1 VQGDTIRAVGSRR
14 AVTDALVHQG
24 VEFVVDDR
32 YADRVL
38 LPGFVEAH
46 CHAVQMGLF
55 WQSPYLGRADRRAPD
70 GRSVPG
76 CTTMPHARDPLRT
89 DTADG
94 DGAILGWGYDPPS
107 LDGQPFPTRVEL
119 DEVSTTRP
127 VLVVNLSGH
136 IFYANTVALDRA
148 GYGPST
154 DIPGVVKDADGIPTG
169 ELHELPAAA
178 PVFVASA
185 ELPTPDALKQ
195 AVWDAGRVAQ
205 HAGCTT
211 ISELA
216 AGLSPGAVEAMADAA
231 ADADY
236 PVRVSYYLLSNIAA
250 ESDEAVARV
259 VEAQAENTEHFRL
272 AGVKFVTD
280 GSIQGFTAN
289 LEWPYYYDG
298 HPNGLVLF
306 TDDDLAA
313 QVRRVHEAGV
323 QCALH
328 ANGDAA
334 TTQVIDALERA
345 LDAHPRGD
353 HRHRIEHNQMVTDA
367 QLERMAGLGVA
378 TNLFVNHIHHW
389 GDFHAAHT
397 VGPDR
402 VGHLNPLASA
412 RRRGVRF
419 ALHSDAWVTPL
430 DPLAMIWTAA
440 TRLSREGHVYG
451 PDERIPV
458 DAAIRACTIDAAW
471 LLGEDHLKGSLE
483 VGKLAD
489 LVALD
494 ADPTEVAIDD
504 IPTIEVTGTV
514 LGGRPF

>member
-1 VQGDTIRAVGSRR
+1 
-14 AVTDALVHQG
+14 
-24 VEFVVDDR
+24 
-32 YADRVL
+32 
-38 LPGFVEAH
+38 
-46 CHAVQMGLF
+46 
-55 WQSPYLGRADRRAPD
+55 
-70 GRSVPG
+70 
-76 CTTMPHARDPLRT
+76 
-89 DTADG
+89 
-94 DGAILGWGYDPPS
+94 
-107 LDGQPFPTRVEL
+107 
-119 DEVSTTRP
+119 
-127 VLVVNLSGH
+127 
-136 IFYANTVALDRA
+136 
-148 GYGPST
+148 
-154 DIPGVVKDADGIPTG
+154 
-169 ELHELPAAA
+169 
-178 PVFVASA
+178 
-185 ELPTPDALKQ
+185 
-195 AVWDAGRVAQ
+195 
-205 HAGCTT
+205 
-211 ISELA
+211 
-216 AGLSPGAVEAMADAA
+216 
-231 ADADY
+231 
-236 PVRVSYYLLSNIAA
+236 
-250 ESDEAVARV
+250 
-259 VEAQAENTEHFRL
+259 
-272 AGVKFVTD
+272 
-280 GSIQGFTAN
+280 
-289 LEWPYYYDG
+289 
-298 HPNGLVLF
+298 VLF

-389 GDFHAAHT
+389 GDFHATHT